1 MMSEHTLE
9 HWPEELYLPGPM
21 IDRTN
26 WDQWKGEG
34 EKTFRDR
41 ALEVIAECLS
51 NYEVEPLEEK
61 LHLEIRD
68 MFQRTAL
75 DRGVVLPSFH

>member
-1 MMSEHTLE
+1 
-9 HWPEELYLPGPM
+9 M

-34 EKTFRDR
+34 GKTFRDR
-41 ALEVIAECLS
+41 AQGVIAECLE
-51 NYEVEPLEEK
+51 NYEVEPLDDK

-68 MFQRTAL
+68 LFQRTA
-75 DRGVVLPSFH
+75 DDKNVRLPVFE

>member
-1 MMSEHTLE
+1 
-9 HWPEELYLPGPM
+9 M

-41 ALEVIAECLS
+41 ALDVIGECLS

-61 LHLEIRD
+61 LHTEIRE

-75 DRGVVLPSFH
+75 EPNVQLPAFE